1 MCLYNPLQNSGVFL
15 DFDVLTTSIHLISS
29 TFLYFLQVGT
39 VDCCDMIEVEKKLNV
54 DRRGLI
60 AMAMLSGCDYDKD
73 GVQSVGVQKAYEFVQ
88 LCTKLGVDPL
98 KRYSHIRIRGI
109 AKIIYLLIYMFFNT
123 LNINTGFISVYLV
136 YMAKVIT

>member
-1 MCLYNPLQNSGVFL
+1 MYLYNPNIGVFL

-39 VDCCDMIEVEKKLNV
+39 VDCCDMIEVEKKLNI

-73 GVQSVGVQKAYEFVQ
+73 GVQSIGVQKAYEFVQ
-88 LCTKLGVDPL
+88 VCTKLGVDPL
-98 KRYSHIRIRGI
+98 NRYI
-109 AKIIYLLIYMFFNT
+109 LLI
-123 LNINTGFISVYLV
+123 
-136 YMAKVIT
+136 